1 MTEEMIILNRV
12 LYTLDQVQVN
22 GKKNMNM
29 LLGSIQELE
38 KLKELLEKHGEV
50 K

>member
-1 MTEEMIILNRV
+1 MNDELKILNRV

-22 GKKNMNM
+22 GKRNMNM

-38 KLKELLEKHGEV
+38 KLKELLEKQEGV

>member
-1 MTEEMIILNRV
+1 MEELKILNRV
-12 LYTLDQVQVN
+12 LYTLDRVKVD
-22 GKKNMNM
+22 GKGNLNM